1 MITITNDSKTK
12 RELLFKELYRSSFP
26 SVARWVKRMG
36 GDREQAQDIFQDS
49 LIVFYEKTVQGLLE
63 NCDNPPAYVLGIA
76 KKLWLKK
83 YHKIKND
90 IPLTDWEKNISIPP
104 DFYHQNKKQR
114 RLLRFVEAA
123 GKKCLEILQSFYYH
137 QIPLSEIA
145 RQFGFSNTRSATVQ
159 KYKCLEKIRNEVKS
173 KNLSY
178 DDIME

>member
-12 RELLFKELYRSSFP
+12 RELLFKDLYRSSFP
-26 SVARWVKRMG
+26 SVAQWIRRMG

-49 LIVFYEKTVQGLLE
+49 LLVFYEKTMQGLLKDCE
-63 NCDNPPAYVLGIA
+63 NPPAYVLGIA

-83 YHKIKND
+83 YHKNKSTV
-90 IPLTDWEKNISIPP
+90 PLSKLEQSISIPT
-104 DFYHQNKKQR
+104 DFYYKDKKQAR
-114 RLLRFVEAA
+114 VLRFLEAA
-123 GKKCLEILQSFYYH
+123 GQKCLEILQSFYYH
-137 QIPLSEIA
+137 QIPLPEIA

-178 DDIME
+178 EDIME